1 MHMNFR
7 DQGIKTQLDIGKWSS
22 MIRMKTS
29 MENDPD
35 RGPRKSTSAF
45 LISCFAQVAEQMA
58 RYFFAQ
64 RKHFLLD

>member
-1 MHMNFR
+1 
-7 DQGIKTQLDIGKWSS
+7 
-22 MIRMKTS
+22 